1 MPPAEFFVVGGPVQP
16 ERPCYV
22 ERDADLKLEDALR
35 AKRLCCVLGPFA
47 TGKSSLLHRAART
60 LRKAGTLVAIVELK
74 RIVEQ
79 GSHRA
84 LLALGGEYATL
95 YAHQFRREAES
106 FAVQKAAP
114 LLG

>member
-1 MPPAEFFVVGGPVQP
+1 MLSDPQILILDE
-16 ERPCYV
+16 
-22 ERDADLKLEDALR
+22 
-35 AKRLCCVLGPFA
+35 A
-47 TGKSSLLHRAART
+47 TSSLDTETERRIQSGVETLLAGRISIIIAHRLSTIRAANRI
-60 LRKAGTLVAIVELK
+60 LVINRG

-79 GSHRA
+79 GSHKA

-106 FAVQKAAP
+106 LAVQKAAP